1 MAQRHS
7 LQRHPKYGTQ
17 PLTPTFQVRLGGR
30 DLPSLALARLTAVAV
45 YEDLQ
50 APGMFTLQL
59 WDSRDREQRLTL
71 ADDPVFDV
79 GTAVVIR
86 MGYVDRLETLLE
98 GEITGLE
105 LEHGARDS
113 LQLTVRGYDR
123 RHRLLRGQKT
133 RSFTKM
139 SDSDIAKQIASEH
152 ELSSTESDTT
162 SDIAQKIAQEQGLSP
177 TESDTTET
185 LDYVLQHNQ
194 TDLAFL
200 QERAWRIGY
209 EVTIK
214 NTTLYFRPYQ
224 HRQPEVLTLEREDL
238 LEFSP
243 RLSTLSQV
251 DAVEIR
257 GWDIKNKKAVIGR
270 AQATGGPTQLPFALG
285 RAVSVNRPVV
295 SQEEADKMAQG
306 RLDDIG
312 LDYITG
318 EGRSVGRTDLRAGTV
333 VRIAGLGQRFS
344 GLYYLTAT
352 THIYAPAQGYYTT
365 FAVRRPAK

>member
-1 MAQRHS
+1 MAEHFGTRH
-7 LQRHPKYGTQ
+7 LV
-17 PLTPTFQVRLGGR
+17 PTFQVRLDGN
-30 DLPSLALARLTAVAV
+30 DLPSSALADLTAVAV

-59 WDSRDREQRLTL
+59 DSWDMQQQRVTW

-79 GTAVVIR
+79 GAAVVIR
-86 MGYVDRLETLLE
+86 MGYVDHLETLLE

-105 LEHGARDS
+105 LEHDARDV
-113 LQLTVRGYDR
+113 LRLTVRGYDR

-133 RSFTKM
+133 RSFTQM
-139 SDSDIAKQIASEH
+139 TDS
-152 ELSSTESDTT
+152 T
-162 SDIAQKIAQEQGLSP
+162 IAQKIAQEQGLSA
-177 TESDTTET
+177 TVSATTET

-200 QERAWRIGY
+200 QGRAWRLGY
-209 EVTIK
+209 EVTIQD
-214 NTTLYFRPYQ
+214 TTLYFRPYQ
-224 HRQPEVLTLEREDL
+224 HRQPEVLTLDREDL

-251 DAVEIR
+251 DTVEIR
-257 GWDIKNKKAVIGR
+257 GWDIKTKQAVIGR

-295 SQEEADKMAQG
+295 SQQEADKMAQG

-312 LDYITG
+312 LDYISG
-318 EGRSVGRTDLRAGTV
+318 EGRSLGRTDLRAGTV
-333 VRIAGLGQRFS
+333 MRIAGLGQRFS

-352 THIYAPAQGYYTT
+352 THTYTPGRGYYTS
-365 FAVRRPAK
+365 FAVRRPAT